1 MDTPSSDVARLLR
14 SVAVRALT
22 CILLVAITGETLLT
36 VLLAVFALSGLGLL
50 LLPGD
55 STDGPPTGPD

>member
-14 SVAVRALT
+14 SVAVRASACT
-22 CILLVAITGETLLT
+22 LLVAITGETLLT
-36 VLLAVFALSGLGLL
+36 VLVAVFALSGLGLL

-55 STDGPPTGPD
+55 STDGPPAGPD